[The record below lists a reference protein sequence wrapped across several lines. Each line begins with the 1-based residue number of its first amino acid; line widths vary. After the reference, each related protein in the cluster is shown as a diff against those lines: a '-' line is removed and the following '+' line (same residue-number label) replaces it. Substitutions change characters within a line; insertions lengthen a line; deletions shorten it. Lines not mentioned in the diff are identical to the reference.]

1 MRDLYPTF
9 IGDLFS
15 CDQLLESMLSRKVLL
30 LHLVVSSCR
39 PFHTNGKRFRF
50 KTPSRV
56 KYINLN
62 CIEIKR

>member
-30 LHLVVSSCR
+30 LHLVVNSCR
-39 PFHTNGKRFRF
+39 PLSTQMGNALDLKLHL
-50 KTPSRV
+50 V
-56 KYINLN
+56 LN
-62 CIEIKR
+62 ILI

>member
-30 LHLVVSSCR
+30 LHLVVNSGLSIQMGNALDLKL
-39 PFHTNGKRFRF
+39 HL
-50 KTPSRV
+50 V
-56 KYINLN
+56 LN
-62 CIEIKR
+62 ILI